1 MTPLGIGLTN
11 GIAPLNGLAGI
22 DDSFP
27 FAYGPLNAGSKV
39 PVPMFPTQQMV
50 RGNCYLLLYYCI
62 SFILPRQNKMSKNI
76 DESEV
81 ESVCFGHF
89 ILSR

>member
-1 MTPLGIGLTN
+1 MTPLGIGITN
-11 GIAPLNGLAGI
+11 GIAPLTGLAGL

-50 RGNCYLLLYYCI
+50 RVYHYVLLYTI
-62 SFILPRQNKMSKNI
+62 N
-76 DESEV
+76 E
-81 ESVCFGHF
+81 
-89 ILSR
+89 